1 LATKSVSQLISKM
14 LPSLPSAAMWIATTP
29 SAATRVAALL
39 ALLPSLTRR
48 ISSAFA
54 MSPAA
59 SVSAFLHSII
69 GASVLARS
77 SLTMLAVI
85 SAIALLQ
92 IQSIIRHDAARALGA
107 GRVAAGRPCDYSAAS
122 TSTNSSSPASC
133 CTTSLMPWLLPSRM
147 ASATPRAYRRI
158 GLGRVV
164 VAGDHV
170 VDAFG
175 RVVGVDHADHR
186 DAQLLGFGHGDLVVA
201 DVDDEHGVGQRAHV
215 LMPPMSF
222 SSLAISR

>member
-1 LATKSVSQLISKM
+1 VDVGRQLALGRDRTKRRMLMFSPILPTSAVRVDSTVPPPIGRADKAATSAGFFSATSRAQSAASLRNSSFLATKSVSLLISKM

-69 GASVLARS
+69 GASVFSRS

-85 SAIALLQ
+85 SAILLLQ
-92 IQSIIRHDAARALGA
+92 NQILSPQKHRGTEQRRTPSVSCASVSRL
-107 GRVAAGRPCDYSAAS
+107 YSAASS

-133 CTTSLMPWLLPSRM
+133 WTTSLMPWLLPSRI
-147 ASATPRAYRRI
+147 ASATPRA
-158 GLGRVV
+158 
-164 VAGDHV
+164 
-170 VDAFG
+170 
-175 RVVGVDHADHR
+175 
-186 DAQLLGFGHGDLVVA
+186 
-201 DVDDEHGVGQRAHV
+201 
-215 LMPPMSF
+215 
-222 SSLAISR
+222 